1 MKKVLFYA
9 GMALFVLG
17 FLPSCHKNT
26 KMEESNE
33 PSYLFAYFPNNRDEN
48 LYYAISEDG
57 FNYTPLNGGQK
68 VLSADS
74 VSIKKGIRDPYVIK
88 GENGKFYMVATD
100 MQSAEGWD
108 SNRGMVLFTSD
119 DLINWKHST
128 VHIPERFPE
137 WENVTRVWAPE
148 MIWDPEYVNE
158 DGSKGRYMVY
168 FSMLTNDGKA
178 EYDKIYYCY
187 ANDDF
192 TDLISEPV
200 LLFENG
206 CATIDGDII
215 YDEKSGLYHMIFKNE
230 VTKGIAQT
238 TASHLTA
245 KEGEQPGSQW
255 SEVSAPIQQTDVQV
269 EGGGLF
275 KLNNSDTWVLMYD
288 CYTSGYYQFCT
299 TEDFKNFKLAA
310 QTETKG
316 AFTPRHG
323 SVISISPEEKEKLLK
338 AFPIES

>member
-1 MKKVLFYA
+1 
-9 GMALFVLG
+9 
-17 FLPSCHKNT
+17 
-26 KMEESNE
+26 
-33 PSYLFAYFPNNRDEN
+33 
-48 LYYAISEDG
+48 
-57 FNYTPLNGGQK
+57 
-68 VLSADS
+68 
-74 VSIKKGIRDPYVIK
+74 
-88 GENGKFYMVATD
+88 MVATD

-108 SNRGMVLFTSD
+108 SNRGMVLFTSN

-148 MIWDPEYVNE
+148 MIWDPEYINE